1 MKFFLSILILLIA
14 TTSLFAQQK
23 NIAEKLG
30 YPKDAK
36 LLIIHAD
43 DIGVAHA
50 ENSATF
56 KALQYGSVSS
66 GSIMVPCPWLSEV
79 AAYVK
84 ENPKADL
91 GLHLTLTSEW
101 KNYKWGPV
109 TSTSRVPGLVNKNG
123 FFYSTVDSVVRSASP
138 AEVEEELRNQVRKSI
153 QMGIDP
159 THLDAHMGTAFSTP
173 DFVRAYI
180 KIGKEFNV
188 PVLLSRQLEGLFGIK
203 LDSLVTPSTVL
214 VDNIIM
220 ALPEDFKKTMKNFYS
235 SVLNGLKPGL
245 NCMLVHVAYDSDEM
259 KAVSIDHPDYGSAW
273 RQEDFNFV
281 TSDACRELLK
291 KNNIVLVTWREIR
304 DKLYRSGNGQ

>member
-1 MKFFLSILILLIA
+1 MKFLLSILILLIV
-14 TTSLFAQQK
+14 TTTPFAQQET
-23 NIAEKLG
+23 IAEKLG

-56 KALQYGSVSS
+56 KALQTGSVSS

-79 AAYVK
+79 AAFAK

-101 KNYKWGPV
+101 KYYKWGPV
-109 TSTSRVPGLVNKNG
+109 TSTSSVPGLINKNG
-123 FFYSTVDSVVRSASP
+123 FFYSSVDSVVRSAS
-138 AEVEEELRNQVRKSI
+138 ATEVETELRNQVKKAI

-173 DFVRAYI
+173 AFLKAYI

-188 PVLLSRQLEGLFGIK
+188 PVLLSRQLEGLFGIR
-203 LDSLVTPSTVL
+203 LDSFITPSTVL
-214 VDNIIM
+214 VDNILM
-220 ALPEDFKKTMKNFYS
+220 ASPADYKKTMKTFYT

-245 NCMLVHVAYDSDEM
+245 NCMLIHIAYDNDEM
-259 KAVSIDHPDYGSAW
+259 KGVAIDHPDYGAAW
-273 RQEDFNFV
+273 RQDDFNFF
-281 TSDACRELLK
+281 TSDECRDLLK
-291 KNNIVLVTWREIR
+291 KNNIVLITWREIR
-304 DKLYRSGNGQ
+304 DKLYRSN

>member
-1 MKFFLSILILLIA
+1 MKFLFSILILSIK
-14 TTSLFAQQK
+14 TTTLFAQQK

-43 DIGVAHA
+43 DIGVAHG

-56 KALQYGSVSS
+56 KALQTGSVSS
-66 GSIMVPCPWLSEV
+66 GSIMVPCPWLTEV

-101 KNYKWGPV
+101 KHYKWGPV
-109 TSTSRVPGLVNKNG
+109 TSTSSVPGLVNKNG
-123 FFYSTVDSVVRSASP
+123 FFYSSVDSVVRSASP
-138 AEVEEELRNQVRKSI
+138 AEVEEELRNQVKKSI

-173 DFVRAYI
+173 AFLKAYI

-203 LDSLVTPSTVL
+203 LDSVITPSTVL
-214 VDNIIM
+214 VDNIM
-220 ALPEDFKKTMKNFYS
+220 
-235 SVLNGLKPGL
+235 
-245 NCMLVHVAYDSDEM
+245 
-259 KAVSIDHPDYGSAW
+259 
-273 RQEDFNFV
+273 
-281 TSDACRELLK
+281 
-291 KNNIVLVTWREIR
+291 
-304 DKLYRSGNGQ
+304 